1 MDKPSR
7 AIAYSG
13 KTFHSGPAAELI
25 NKCALL
31 AAKRNHDT
39 FGVQYGG
46 QCFTSPRARS
56 TYRKYGNNRPAKECH
71 KGLGGTWRNDV
82 YFFGK

>member
-7 AIAYSG
+7 AIPHRENN
-13 KTFHSGPAAELI
+13 FHSGSPADRI

-31 AAKRNHDT
+31 TASRGHDT

-46 QCFTSPRARS
+46 QCLTGSRARD
-56 TYRKYGNNRPAKECH
+56 TYRKYGNGEGCKQ
-71 KGLGGTWRNDV
+71 GLGGAWRNNV
-82 YFFGK
+82 YFFAK